1 MPSSGKHI
9 QLPFGNVR
17 DKDKQSYIKFNLPPD
32 YKKMFL
38 FEQLPY
44 LAQLDNP
51 AITDMITNG
60 IVDNIALKNILVQ
73 RVFWK
78 TAFKT
83 VWTWLC
89 LMMEN

>member
-1 MPSSGKHI
+1 
-9 QLPFGNVR
+9 
-17 DKDKQSYIKFNLPPD
+17 
-32 YKKMFL
+32 MFL